1 MARGIN
7 RILTIVLAALPMLA
21 GAEDWASAEPM
32 SAEQLEAASGR
43 QGVSFQWQLN
53 DAQQSA
59 IVSDN
64 VLSGPV
70 ETGDNR
76 ITDHAFENMSGIAT
90 VIQNTG
96 NQVVIQDSTQ
106 INILINH

>member
-1 MARGIN
+1 MARVIN
-7 RILTIVLAALPMLA
+7 RILTVTLALLPVLAS
-21 GAEDWASAEPM
+21 AEDWAGAEPM
-32 SAEQLEAASGR
+32 STEQLDAASGR

-53 DAQQSA
+53 EAQQNA
-59 IVSDN
+59 IVSEN
-64 VLSGPV
+64 VLSGSV

-106 INILINH
+106 INILINQ